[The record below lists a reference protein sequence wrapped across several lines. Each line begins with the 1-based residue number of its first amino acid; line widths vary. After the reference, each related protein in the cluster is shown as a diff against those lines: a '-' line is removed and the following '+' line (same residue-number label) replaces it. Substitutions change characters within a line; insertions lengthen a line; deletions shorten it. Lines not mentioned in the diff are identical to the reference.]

1 MRRFVERWN
10 NEAELLPRRER
21 YDFSHCFF
29 RFFVP
34 FLDVMKG
41 NEENVQ
47 SVKVGLR
54 ELVRHDSKA
63 KKDSDSRHIGLR

>member
-47 SVKVGLR
+47 SVKVGR
-54 ELVRHDSKA
+54 KFEN
-63 KKDSDSRHIGLR
+63 